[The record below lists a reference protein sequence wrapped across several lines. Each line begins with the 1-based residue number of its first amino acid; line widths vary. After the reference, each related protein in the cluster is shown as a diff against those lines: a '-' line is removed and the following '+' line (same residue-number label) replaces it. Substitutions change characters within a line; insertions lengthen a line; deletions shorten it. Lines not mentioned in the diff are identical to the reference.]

1 MGKGKCAMLKI
12 TVVEGLRLRR
22 MIVEGR
28 LTAPWAAELASAYDT
43 ARADLQNHKLIVDLR
58 NVTAVSPEVE
68 DVLLRLTRE
77 NVKLVCGVYTKEILR
92 QLVRKKRGSPR
103 ESAEE

>member
-1 MGKGKCAMLKI
+1 MVKGKCAMLKI

-28 LTAPWAAELASAYDT
+28 LTAPWAAELTSAYDT
-43 ARADLQNHKLIVDLR
+43 AAADLLNRKLIVDLR
-58 NVTAVSPEVE
+58 NVTAIGPEGE
-68 DVLLRLTRE
+68 DILLRLIRE

-92 QLVRKKRGSPR
+92 QLVRKTRGTRLSTR
-103 ESAEE
+103 C